1 MTTGRA
7 ALAGIRVVELC
18 TGAAGPTVTKC
29 LAEYGAEVLR
39 IESRRRPDS
48 HRGGANQAR
57 WNKSPSFVK
66 LHRGKKSVTLNLQT
80 ERGRD
85 LVLDLVRES
94 DVVADNF
101 SLGVLDRWGLGYD
114 RLREAKPDIIFISL
128 KGLGSTGPQ
137 AHHITWGPNLLC
149 LFGMTY
155 LWNHPNSGVPTQEAR
170 VQHPD
175 FMAGVAGAAAVMA
188 ALLYRQRTGRGQYI
202 DEAQIEV
209 GANLFG
215 PYYLDYIV
223 NHRDPAPSG
232 NRRPGA
238 APYGA
243 YPCVGG
249 PERWCAISV
258 KSQDEWERFCAALD
272 DPAWCRDQRFATP
285 LARERNLE
293 ELDRHVGEW
302 TRQFTGHEIMARLQ
316 AAGVAAAPI
325 QDVEDQ
331 FERDPIARDRG
342 LFIAVEEP
350 EMGAVAAEFPPVRML
365 ETPPVVEDPAPL
377 FGEHTDE
384 VLRDIL
390 RLSDQEI
397 ESLRAE
403 GVLD

>member
-1 MTTGRA
+1 MTGSP
-7 ALAGIRVVELC
+7 LPLEGIRVVELC

-66 LHRGKKSVTLNLQT
+66 LHRGKKSVTINLQT
-80 ERGRD
+80 KRGRE
-85 LVLDLVRES
+85 LVLALIAAS

-101 SLGVLDRWGLGYD
+101 SLGVLDRWGLGYE

-128 KGLGSTGPQ
+128 KGLGNTGPH
-137 AHHITWGPNLLC
+137 AHYVTWGPNLLC

-175 FMAGVAGAAAVMA
+175 FMAGVAGANAVMA
-188 ALLYRQRTGRGQYI
+188 ALLYRERTGKGQYI

-209 GANLFG
+209 GANLLG

-223 NHRDPAPSG
+223 NGRDPAPTG
-232 NRRPGA
+232 NRRAGA

-243 YPCVGG
+243 YPCVDG

-258 KSQDEWERFCAALD
+258 KSQDEWQRFCAAVG
-272 DPAWCRDQRFATP
+272 DPAWCHDARFATP
-285 LARERNLE
+285 LARERNVD
-293 ELDRHVGEW
+293 ELDRLVGEW
-302 TRQFTGHEIMARLQ
+302 TRLYTGQEIMARLQ

-331 FERDPIARDRG
+331 FHRDPIASERG
-342 LFIAVEEP
+342 LFVSVDEP
-350 EMGAVAAEFPPVRML
+350 EMGAVVAEFPPVRL
-365 ETPPVVEDPAPL
+365 SETPPQVRDPAPL
-377 FGEHTDE
+377 FGEHTDQ
-384 VLRDIL
+384 VLRDV
-390 RLSDQEI
+390 LSLGEKEI
-397 ESLRAE
+397 EALKAE